1 MILESRKWRLVLR
14 ILALVLTTGMM
25 LAVAGPVSYALQD
38 DTPKQISVPR
48 QLYGPEGEPLTD
60 TYVYL
65 EAVPEL
71 DRSVRTGE
79 GDDTRY
85 WLPLKGYAGVLFLR
99 TDEGKYLL
107 PYRYTGEPGSPLYST
122 GHFSGKLTTLK
133 GQPDAEKAVDALAAQ
148 GIYVDVDTAMV
159 LLQGEEPKAYR
170 PIVPI
175 MPLLALFW
183 VVVLVGAWQIWRG
196 RQRPRRAARIF

>member
-14 ILALVLTTGMM
+14 ILALMLTTGLM

-38 DTPKQISVPR
+38 DSPKQISVPR

-60 TYVYL
+60 KFVFL
-65 EAVPEL
+65 EAVPDL

-79 GDDTRY
+79 SNDTRY
-85 WLPLKGYAGVLFLR
+85 WLPLRGYTGVLFVR
-99 TDEGKYLL
+99 SDEGQYLL
-107 PYRYTGEPGSPLYST
+107 PYRYTGRPGSSIYSA
-122 GHFSGKLTTLK
+122 GHFSGKLTTLRS
-133 GQPDAEKAVDALAAQ
+133 QPDAEDAIEALGAR
-148 GIYVDVDTAMV
+148 GIYVDKETAMV
-159 LLQGEEPKAYR
+159 LLLGEEPKEYR

-196 RQRPRRAARIF
+196 RQRPRRANRLI

>member
-14 ILALVLTTGMM
+14 ILALALTTGLM

-38 DTPKQISVPR
+38 DSPKQISVPR
-48 QLYGPEGEPLTD
+48 QLYGPEGEPLAD
-60 TYVYL
+60 SYIFL
-65 EAVPEL
+65 EAVPDL
-71 DRSVRTGE
+71 DRSARTGE
-79 GDDTRY
+79 GDSTRY
-85 WLPLKGYAGVLFLR
+85 WLPLRGYGSALFVR

-107 PYRYTGEPGSPLYST
+107 PYRYAGGPGLGLYST

-133 GQPDAEKAVDALAAQ
+133 GQPDAEDAVEALAAQ
-148 GIYVDVDTAMV
+148 GIGVNKETAMV
-159 LLQGEEPKAYR
+159 LLLGEEPKEYR
-170 PIVPI
+170 PMVPI

-196 RQRPRRAARIF
+196 RQRPRRAARVL

>member
-60 TYVYL
+60 TYIYL

-79 GDDTRY
+79 GGDTRY
-85 WLPLKGYAGVLFLR
+85 WLPLKGYTGVLFLR

-133 GQPDAEKAVDALAAQ
+133 
-148 GIYVDVDTAMV
+148 
-159 LLQGEEPKAYR
+159 
-170 PIVPI
+170 
-175 MPLLALFW
+175 
-183 VVVLVGAWQIWRG
+183 
-196 RQRPRRAARIF
+196 

>member
-14 ILALVLTTGMM
+14 ILALLLTTGLM

-38 DTPKQISVPR
+38 DTPKQITVPR
-48 QLYGPEGEPLTD
+48 QLYGPEGEPLAD
-60 TYVYL
+60 SFAYL

-79 GDDTRY
+79 KSDTRY
-85 WLPLKGYAGVLFLR
+85 WLPLRGYGSTLFVR

-107 PYRYTGEPGSPLYST
+107 PYRYTGAPGSPPYTT
-122 GHFSGKLTTLK
+122 GRFSGKLTTLK
-133 GQPDAEKAVDALAAQ
+133 GQPDAEDAAEALAAK
-148 GIYVDVDTAMV
+148 GIRVDMDTTMV
-159 LLQGEEPKAYR
+159 LLLGEEPKEYR
-170 PIVPI
+170 PIVPV

-183 VVVLVGAWQIWRG
+183 AVALIGAWQIWRG
-196 RQRPRRAARIF
+196 RQRPRRAARHL